1 MPAFDLPR
9 PPFMDT
15 EELRMLEQAA
25 DRFLDEHANPEASA
39 RWREAGAVDRDVWRR
54 AGEAGL
60 LGVSIPEAYGGAG
73 ADFRF
78 DAILIERLGLKH
90 ALNFALPLHN
100 AVVAPYIVDYAS
112 EEQKQRWRPG
122 AVSGETILAVAM
134 SEPAAGSD
142 LQAMRTTARRD
153 GDHYVINGQKTFIS
167 NGLHGSLIVVAAKTD
182 ASAGARRHSV
192 PR

>member
-1 MPAFDLPR
+1 
-9 PPFMDT
+9 MDT

-25 DRFLDEHANPEASA
+25 DRFLDEHASVAANA
-39 RWREAGAVDRDVWRR
+39 RWREEGAVGRDVWRR
-54 AGEAGL
+54 AGAAGL

-100 AVVAPYIVDYAS
+100 AVVAPYIVDYAN
-112 EEQKQRWRPG
+112 EEQKRRWLPP

-134 SEPAAGSD
+134 SEPSAGSD
-142 LQAMRTTARRD
+142 LQAILHLQRASRFADRGRRQNGCVRRRQRRFPVRRRD
-153 GDHYVINGQKTFIS
+153 RRSGRIPARSPARQAWA
-167 NGLHGSLIVVAAKTD
+167 GS
-182 ASAGARRHSV
+182 
-192 PR
+192 PRYR